1 MKRSELKQM
10 IREELINEI
19 GIDEIAAHGIEAVE
33 RAALELQK
41 ELDNYE
47 PPDYTS
53 IKYYE
58 SSAYKLKIELEYIL
72 KSTKRFKDALRRT
85 KL

>member
-19 GIDEIAAHGIEAVE
+19 GIDEIAAHA
-33 RAALELQK
+33 
-41 ELDNYE
+41 
-47 PPDYTS
+47 
-53 IKYYE
+53 
-58 SSAYKLKIELEYIL
+58 SAYKLKIELEYIL